1 MNKREQNII
10 DFIHLQEI
18 AKRVLVVIKRQRK
31 KKLDSPE
38 MDPLPSA
45 LMTAEELMLLDEDS
59 TFYIFRT
66 DTNAILARGIT
77 GYESAKAQ
85 SNKIRKQLGL
95 KWDQVSFRSE
105 KKPAVGCMESFA
117 YATIIRRNSPP
128 VNPFPGIGQTRCAAM
143 ISPGKPRSLKRVP
156 APKGRNYP
164 RSTQGTK

>member
-105 KKPAVGCMESFA
+105 KKPVGPIKKKLTFMKSPFIKYGSN
-117 YATIIRRNSPP
+117 YADQNGGGSKIRTTYKD
-128 VNPFPGIGQTRCAAM
+128 FDE
-143 ISPGKPRSLKRVP
+143 
-156 APKGRNYP
+156 
-164 RSTQGTK
+164 

>member
-105 KKPAVGCMESFA
+105 KKPTSKPARQNFGKGIVKQPGHGK
-117 YATIIRRNSPP
+117 YA
-128 VNPFPGIGQTRCAAM
+128 
-143 ISPGKPRSLKRVP
+143 
-156 APKGRNYP
+156 
-164 RSTQGTK
+164 GTTPYASGVRTHFKDWDEGFTG

>member
-105 KKPAVGCMESFA
+105 KKPADKPARQNFGKGIVKQPGEHI
-117 YATIIRRNSPP
+117 YATPSNNLSRIRLQKKDWDEE
-128 VNPFPGIGQTRCAAM
+128 FLG
-143 ISPGKPRSLKRVP
+143 
-156 APKGRNYP
+156 
-164 RSTQGTK
+164 